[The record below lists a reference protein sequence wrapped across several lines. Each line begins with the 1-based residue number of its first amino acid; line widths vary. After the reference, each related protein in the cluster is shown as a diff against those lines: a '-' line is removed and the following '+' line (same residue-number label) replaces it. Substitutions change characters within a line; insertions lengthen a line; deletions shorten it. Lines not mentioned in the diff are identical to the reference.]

1 MKPLIRWTM
10 TDSGYEAYRGE
21 GAVSSEL
28 HGHRHFL
35 LTLITR
41 GRGIQILNGEEISF
55 CEGDLFLLSPVD
67 FHKNVIA
74 AGESYDFFGVRFT
87 FESLDPRLFAVFAY
101 HALPIH
107 LSLPQDSYQRAC
119 ALFSELVGETGD
131 ALPSDISDV
140 YKKTL
145 VEQLMILILRRLD
158 QSAPSAKSS
167 FAVRMLGY
175 IYSNFSED
183 IGVEDAAAFA
193 GYTPNYFN
201 TLFKAAFGSPFFEYL
216 RSLRLEYAKNLIL
229 SGELSMTE
237 VALESGFLSLSHFS
251 RRFKEKY
258 GISPVQLRKGEMPTE

>member
-1 MKPLIRWTM
+1 M
-10 TDSGYEAYRGE
+10 TDSGCDAYRVL
-21 GAVSSEL
+21 GATSSEL

-41 GRGIQILNGEEISF
+41 GRGTQILNGEEIPF

-67 FHKNVIA
+67 FHRNVLA
-74 AGESYDFFGVRFT
+74 DGESYDFFGVKFN
-87 FESLDPRLFAVFAY
+87 FESLDPRLFAIFGY
-101 HALPIH
+101 HTLPIH
-107 LSLPQDSYQRAC
+107 LSLQHDSYEAARGI
-119 ALFSELVGETGD
+119 FSELAADERD
-131 ALPSDISDV
+131 ALPEGISDV

-158 QSAPSAKSS
+158 QTAPSAKSP

-183 IGVEDAAAFA
+183 IGVADAAAFA

-201 TLFKAAFGSPFFEYL
+201 TLFRTTFGMPFFEYL

-229 SGELSMTE
+229 AGELSMTE

-258 GISPVQLRKGEMPTE
+258 GVAPMQLRRS